1 MGLAFL
7 TPLFFVGALAL
18 AIPIL
23 IHLTHREKRE
33 IVEFPSLMFLQ
44 KIPYR
49 SVRRQKIRQWL
60 LFLLRCAAL
69 LAIIAAF
76 ARPYWERIGAA
87 AGAISGAREGVI
99 LVDRSY
105 SMGYGDRWERALE
118 AAPNAIATVSP
129 EDRATLVAFSDQSE
143 AHNQPTSDRGEPTR
157 PLAPMD
163 VGLGTPRY
171 MPGLQLSNKLLEQ

>member
-1 MGLAFL
+1 MGLSFLAPAFFL
-7 TPLFFVGALAL
+7 GALAL

-33 IVEFPSLMFLQ
+33 IVEFPSLMFLE

-69 LAIIAAF
+69 LAMIAAF

-87 AGAISGAREGVI
+87 AGAVTGARELVI

-105 SMGYGDRWERALE
+105 SMGYSDHWERALE
-118 AAPNAIATVSP
+118 AARKGIDTVGP
-129 EDRATLVAFSDQSE
+129 QDRATLIFFSERAE
-143 AHNQPTSDRGEPTR
+143 AVNQPTSDRAELNAA
-157 PLAPMD
+157 LASAE
-163 VGLGTPRY
+163 LG
-171 MPGLQLSNKLLEQ
+171 S